1 MSNITLFTD
10 DTYMKTKIVL
20 DTRKEKKLKYYKVT
34 LPDETDRKHGFHIE
48 CYRRLISLP
57 KSN

>member
-1 MSNITLFTD
+1 
-10 DTYMKTKIVL
+10 MKTKIVL

-48 CYRRLISLP
+48 CYRRLKSLP